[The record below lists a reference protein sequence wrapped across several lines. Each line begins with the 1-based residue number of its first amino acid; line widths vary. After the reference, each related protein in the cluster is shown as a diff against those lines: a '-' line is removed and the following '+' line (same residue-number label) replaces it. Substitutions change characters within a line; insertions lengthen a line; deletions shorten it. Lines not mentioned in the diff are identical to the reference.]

1 MVPWACPLHQRA
13 CVHLSQLSG
22 PALCVVTGLVCT
34 CFSSPTYPLC
44 CRACVFFFRL
54 PSPPS
59 MPHSLYALE
68 RFVCHISLSMPGLPS
83 AQQGLCELERFVYQP
98 SLGTLGLPSV
108 LWGFCGLLLV
118 SQAHHSRWAVYG
130 LRSAAFSVFCLLSP
144 CFASFL
150 RFCSTP
156 LCLHGRESPSVWEIF
171 IPQDTLPSSGNKLL
185 SRSSPSFPFLFLH
198 PLSYLIPGSL
208 AWPLEAWGLLL
219 LPRSCFVGVVPY
231 LDVFWCICV
240 VSGNLPILLICHL
253 LLLSNNILSLYIRLI
268 FGAETVHTDRK
279 HQ

>member
-1 MVPWACPLHQRA
+1 VVPWACPLHQRA
-13 CVHLSQLSG
+13 CVHLSLLPG
-22 PALCVVTGLVCT
+22 PSLCVIIGLVCT

-59 MPHSLYALE
+59 VPHVLYALE
-68 RFVCHISLSMPGLPS
+68 RFVCHISLSMPGPPS
-83 AQQGLCELERFVYQP
+83 AQGLCELERFVYLP
-98 SLGTLGLPSV
+98 SLGTLGLPSD

-118 SQAHHSRWAVYG
+118 SQAHHSWWAVYG

-156 LCLHGRESPSVWEIF
+156 LCLHERESPSAWEIF
-171 IPQDTLPSSGNKLL
+171 LPQDTLPYSGNKLL

-198 PLSYLIPGSL
+198 PLSIYSFSSL
-208 AWPLEAWGLLL
+208 NIFKHNCLKDFILKQPSVLFYR
-219 LPRSCFVGVVPY
+219 PVCFFSVNRPY
-231 LDVFWCICV
+231 FF
-240 VSGNLPILLICHL
+240 VSLYAVWFLFAENSHLNLLI
-253 LLLSNNILSLYIRLI
+253 S
-268 FGAETVHTDRK
+268 
-279 HQ
+279 